1 MCITNNVTGNGQKK
15 LYTETAFK
23 QLMFDKTFIDS
34 DDRISILERFA
45 GKSIFVTKYCEADIN
60 SLFAS
65 VQPKKYDLIIL
76 EISGNHRL
84 GQIQEFMEF
93 VSKNSST
100 DLEFIMGITPLRE
113 PHITCTCVELA

>member
-23 QLMFDKTFIDS
+23 QLMLDKTFIGS

>member
-1 MCITNNVTGNGQKK
+1 MCITNNITRNGQKK

-23 QLMFDKTFIDS
+23 QLMLDKTFIGS

-84 GQIQEFMEF
+84 GQIQDFMEF

-100 DLEFIMGITPLRE
+100 DLEFIISITPLRE
-113 PHITCTCVELA
+113 PPITCTCVELA